1 MLINS
6 EMFNVRL
13 NNLLTNIRSC
23 ENHLP
28 KLGKVRKPMEN
39 KTTIIDTSG
48 YSCPINLAMVSRK
61 MKGLEIGD
69 TLEVISDESEFK
81 KQIKTWCYE
90 TGNHLIDFKQKEDT
104 CITRV
109 RKGSGF
115 KCETLI
121 ENIKFIALGVKLHFI
136 KTFLQIIPL
145 KKIQYLVTFVSVAE
159 GLRAQGWLQEKE
171 IKNYIPLPI
180 PNNITKHCG
189 LVFGFNNKRDAIK
202 IFKLLDESKFAVED
216 IYFEDKDKS
225 YKILNLP

>member
-1 MLINS
+1 
-6 EMFNVRL
+6 
-13 NNLLTNIRSC
+13 
-23 ENHLP
+23 
-28 KLGKVRKPMEN
+28 
-39 KTTIIDTSG
+39 
-48 YSCPINLAMVSRK
+48 MVSRK

-145 KKIQYLVTFVSVAE
+145 KKIQYLVTFISVAE

-189 LVFGFNNKRDAIK
+189 LVFGFNNKSDAIK

-225 YKILNLP
+225 YQILNFT